1 MSETMPMK
9 TGLFHDPAGGVLDSD
24 RSVMAEFSGA
34 KWPVWLRMLTIIGL
48 SAAMWAAIIWALV
61 SLFS

>member
-1 MSETMPMK
+1 
-9 TGLFHDPAGGVLDSD
+9 
-24 RSVMAEFSGA
+24 MAEFSGA

-61 SLFS
+61 S